1 LIHIIIEKDFRDIEA
16 ITGALKDL
24 SGVRSAIEGITGASV
39 RRNFEEGGRPQKWK
53 PSLRVQKH
61 GGKTLIQSGSLRDS
75 CRAYFHRGSL
85 SLSSSL
91 PYSGIHHRG
100 GRAGRDLKSTIPARP
115 FLMIQPE
122 DETAIAKVVNDFLSR
137 KII

>member
-1 LIHIIIEKDFRDIEA
+1 LISVTIKTNFRDIEA

-39 RRNFEEGGRPQKWK
+39 RRNFEEGGRPQRWK

-61 GGKTLIQSGSLRDS
+61 GGMTLVQSGSLRDS
-75 CRAYFHRGSL
+75 VRTYFHQKAL
-85 SLSSSL
+85 TLSSSL

-122 DETAIAKVVNDFLSR
+122 DETAIVKVVNDFLSR
-137 KII
+137 K